1 MNQGQPKRV
10 ELVPAKRRALI
21 LEHLRAHGPAS
32 IQQLAEVIG
41 GSQST
46 VRRDLE
52 HLTEAG
58 YLERTHGG
66 ALLIPPARAAFEGE
80 FPLHQAMC
88 RSQKQAIG
96 LEAADRISARQSVIF
111 DSSSTV
117 LEAVRVL
124 TRRMLPLTV
133 VTNSLEIA
141 LESAAVPDWRVIVPG
156 GTVRTGST
164 MLAGSGGE
172 AFFASV
178 HADVFLF
185 GALAITGTL
194 LTDATIEVASLK
206 RAMMRSA
213 QRRILLIDSSKFR
226 PPCFSTFGDLS
237 EVDEVITD
245 DGIAP
250 EHLDSLHAADVAVT
264 VVPVSDA
271 AEPMTA

>member
-1 MNQGQPKRV
+1 MQLPPKRV

-80 FPLHQAMC
+80 FSLHQAMC
-88 RSQKQAIG
+88 RMQKRCIG
-96 LEAADRISARQSVIF
+96 VEAADRLSPRQSIIC

-117 LEAVRVL
+117 LETISVVA
-124 TRRMLPLTV
+124 RRAMPLTV

-141 LESAAVPDWRVIVPG
+141 LVSAGVPSWRVIVPG
-156 GTVRTGST
+156 GTVRPGST
-164 MLAGSGGE
+164 MLAGPPGE
-172 AFFASV
+172 AFFAGI
-178 HADVFLF
+178 HADVCLI
-185 GALAITGTL
+185 GALAVSGSV
-194 LTDATIEVASLK
+194 LTDATIEVAALK

-213 QRRILLIDSSKFR
+213 ERRILLVDSTKFR
-226 PPCFSTFGDLS
+226 APCFSAFGDLS
-237 EVDEVITD
+237 EIDEVITD

-250 EHLDSLHAADVAVT
+250 EHLDALAAVDVKVT
-264 VVPVSDA
+264 VVPVVD
-271 AEPMTA
+271 EVEHLTA